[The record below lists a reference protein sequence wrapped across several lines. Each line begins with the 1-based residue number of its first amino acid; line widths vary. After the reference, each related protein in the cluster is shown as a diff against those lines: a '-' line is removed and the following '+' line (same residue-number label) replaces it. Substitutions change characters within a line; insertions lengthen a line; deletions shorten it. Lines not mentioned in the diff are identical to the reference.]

1 MVVTDR
7 CRPARLA
14 RLGRAAASG
23 LLVLYAIAG
32 CAGSSPSQSSVLGE
46 AFRAKA
52 AAVCMH
58 ARALKDAQPPF
69 PYPDFNPTKPDVA
82 KFPEVAAALELT
94 DATWRAWET
103 EIVALGEP
111 PTGSDVW
118 ADVVAAVRRHRELN
132 AEQIVAATKGDAAT
146 FSKDYDEGVATQAA
160 MLKAATAAGLPE
172 CAKVDR

>member
-1 MVVTDR
+1 MLGMLR
-7 CRPARLA
+7 CRAAHFA
-14 RLGRAAASG
+14 RLGRVSASG
-23 LLVLYAIAG
+23 ILVLCAIAACTG
-32 CAGSSPSQSSVLGE
+32 PAPQESVLGE
-46 AFRAKA
+46 AFRANA
-52 AAVCMH
+52 AAVCVH

-82 KFPEVAAALELT
+82 QFPEVAAALKLT
-94 DATWRAWET
+94 DVTWRTWEG
-103 EIVALGEP
+103 EMVALGEP
-111 PTGSDVW
+111 ATGSDVW

-132 AEQIVAATKGDAAT
+132 AEQIVAATNGDAAT